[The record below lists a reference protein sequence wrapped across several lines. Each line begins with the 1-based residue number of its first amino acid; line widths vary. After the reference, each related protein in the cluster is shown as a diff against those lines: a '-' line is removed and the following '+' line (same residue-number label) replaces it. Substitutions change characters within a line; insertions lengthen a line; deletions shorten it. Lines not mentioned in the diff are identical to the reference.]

1 MPDPIESAATALATD
16 PARAERE
23 ARALCARMP
32 GDPRV
37 LLIVASAQRRLG
49 RADEALP
56 VLQDLAQ
63 RWPNAM
69 RTRYELGLT
78 LAALD
83 RRDDGLA
90 QLERAV
96 TLDPKFRDGWQA
108 IADLTRAGGDSAR
121 ERVANARL
129 VRLDRGDGV
138 VGQAAEALAL
148 GEPARA
154 EALLLPHCRAHSGD
168 GEAVHLLALCRIAV
182 SAFYDAESL
191 LRHALVVKPDLT
203 AARYDLASVL
213 HARSDGQ
220 AALTELTPLLQ
231 ADPDNPVYLNMQ
243 ASCLMLLGD
252 EDRSEGITGALARRF
267 PDNPHNQVNHGRV
280 LRVLGRRGEA
290 IAAYRQALSVKP
302 TAGDAWWAL
311 ANLKLGTLDGPDGAA
326 MRAALAGP
334 LANEDRLAIEYAMG
348 RCAEDAGQ
356 FGASFTH
363 YQAGAA
369 LARAAFTF
377 DPMDHTRRAVA
388 AAHVYTRAF
397 LAQRED
403 WGVDDAAPIFIVGMP
418 RSGSTLVEQILS
430 CHPAV
435 EGTMEMPYI
444 PLIAEQVARAG
455 GPQALSREDVT
466 ALGAQYLLR
475 AQVHRRQG
483 RAHFIDKMPGNFLHI
498 GLIRLILPHARIID
512 VRRHPMASC
521 FSNFKQ
527 LFSGGQEYSY
537 DLGDLAGAYRA
548 YLGVIRHFREVAPGA
563 AYTLI
568 YEDLVDDTEGQV
580 RRLLDHCGLPFD
592 PATLRFFENDRAVR
606 TVSSEQVRQP
616 IYRSGLDQWR
626 AFEAHLAP
634 LAVGLGDA
642 LEGWRG

>member
-1 MPDPIESAATALATD
+1 MLDPIDTAAAALATD

-32 GDPRV
+32 GDPRA
-37 LLIVASAQRRLG
+37 LLILASAQRRLG
-49 RADEALP
+49 RAGDALP
-56 VLQDLAQ
+56 VLLDLAQ

-69 RTRYELGLT
+69 RTRYEFGLT
-78 LAALD
+78 LAALGRSD
-83 RRDDGLA
+83 EGLA

-96 TLDPKFRDGWQA
+96 ALDPKFRDGWQA
-108 IADLTRAGGDSAR
+108 IADLAAARGDGPR
-121 ERVANARL
+121 ERGATARL
-129 VRLDRGDGV
+129 ARIDRGDGAM
-138 VGQAAEALAL
+138 GQAAEALAL
-148 GEPARA
+148 GDHARA
-154 EALLLPHCRAHSGD
+154 EALLLPYCRAHSGD
-168 GEAVHLLALCRIAV
+168 GEAVHLLALCRLAA
-182 SAFYDAESL
+182 SAFDDAEVL
-191 LRHALVVKPDLT
+191 LRHALLVKPDLAT
-203 AARYDLASVL
+203 ARYDLASVL
-213 HARSDGQ
+213 HGRSDAQG
-220 AALTELTPLLQ
+220 ALAELAPLLA
-231 ADPDNPVYLNMQ
+231 ADPDNPVYRNIQ

-252 EDRSEGITGALARRF
+252 EAAAEPIMAQLATRF

-280 LRVLGRRGEA
+280 LRVLGQRERA
-290 IAAYRQALSVKP
+290 IAAYRRALALKP
-302 TAGDAWWAL
+302 ATGEAWWAL
-311 ANLKLGTLDGPDGAA
+311 ANLKLGTLDGPDGGA

-334 LANEDRLAIEYAMG
+334 LADGDRLAIEYAMG

-356 FGASFTH
+356 FDASFAH
-363 YQAGAA
+363 YQAGAT
-369 LARAAFTF
+369 LMRAGFGF
-377 DPMDHTRRAVA
+377 DPMAHTRHAVA
-388 AAHVYTRAF
+388 AAQIYTHAF
-397 LAQRED
+397 LADREG
-403 WGVDDAAPIFIVGMP
+403 WGVDNAAPIFVVGMP

-444 PLIAEQVARAG
+444 PLLAAQIARKG
-455 GPQALSREDVT
+455 GPGALSRDEAA
-466 ALGAQYLLR
+466 ALGADYLRR
-475 AQVHRRQG
+475 AAIHRRQG

-498 GLIRLILPHARIID
+498 GLIRMILPRARIID

-537 DLGDLAGAYRA
+537 DLGDLAQAYRA
-548 YLGVIRHFREVAPGA
+548 YLAVIAHFRAVAPGA
-563 AYTLI
+563 IHTLI

-626 AFEAHLAP
+626 AFESHLAP
-634 LAVGLGDA
+634 LAAGLGDA
-642 LEGWRG
+642 LETWRG